1 MAFKTKEEIEI
12 SRIRQNV
19 ELLGAAISDNQKR
32 EENARTLI
40 TGRLAEPPVKKMLKV
55 DGVEVSTVSLRVMRE
70 GKDYPATCSYVIPR
84 HERLDGFGRDNLDAR
99 VSALQAGDE
108 VSLLGRWEE
117 RKWKNRSGEDK
128 KTWVFATGFFEAGD
142 RSIDNILSLS
152 TNRLAQYRDIV
163 SGIVPAGTEIPSLAS
178 ASDKPAALPSL
189 RYTSGNVVNDTAD
202 VLVNTVNSQLSPSG
216 KGVMGKGVALD
227 FKEKYPSIMKD
238 YENAIKSGELKPGRA
253 LLFDLPDGRKW
264 AALATKDTWQEKSQE
279 DWVDAGLKELGE
291 KVRAAG
297 LNSIALPPPGCG
309 NGGLDWK
316 RVEPMVHKHLHG
328 IEVAMYAKPSG
339 AMAPLDIEKTPG
351 FDPKPFNNAKS
362 LALSALSAGARGASA
377 SISSNNDQ
385 DSGPKKWSKQEL
397 LTEIPNLLKMVPFNS
412 YVAYSGI
419 GSRETPV
426 DVLHDME
433 AMARVMEA
441 RGLTGRSGAADG
453 ADTAFEK
460 GAMDIGRK
468 FEVFLPWASFD
479 KRSSDT
485 IPNRAPTTLMDKK
498 TEVQAREIAS
508 KFHEAWNKTRPGPNG
523 EQVPVLSNGA
533 KSLHTRNVPQVLG
546 KNLDSPVK
554 FVMCWGKPKGDEV
567 QGGTGQAVRIANAYG
582 IPVLNLHDQ
591 DIRNAI
597 LKELG
602 LSAQRDLQKDRIVA
616 ESQRSLHNQTFFD
629 SPEKEK
635 EKVSSSG
642 EKTSSVKEFDLTR
655 PSVRSRN
662 KDDVAYFCKVADPLG
677 SLSNMHNGQPIY
689 VDGVKWKSSEALY
702 QALRFPHNPELQE
715 KIRLESNAFTAK
727 KLAHEHK
734 AETRPDWEEV
744 NEQAMAWVVT
754 LKKDQSA
761 LFRSELESTQGKD
774 IVELSVKD
782 EFWGAKPKGDQL
794 VGRDVLGNILTQLR
808 DGARM
813 DEPPAGS
820 LLLGRPVEANAER
833 SAPESAIQRD
843 ALEIPEPSMKA
854 SMYFKYGNSRREG
867 FTAETTFDAILKGE
881 RTSTTRYKEWG
892 ALERWEKLSPGSVVR
907 FYEDKEMRGRSVDV
921 VVTSLQR
928 VSLREMDDRQ
938 LDEWSKVEGWSV
950 AHGRV
955 SARKYSEGVQIRYAL
970 PDSPEGRRALGKE
983 ISSEPDVA
991 RQQPVYERS
1000 EPSQVKPAA
1009 QAAQKNL
1016 WMSALSR

>member
-1 MAFKTKEEIEI
+1 MMAFKTQEEIEV
-12 SRIRQNV
+12 SRIRENV
-19 ELLGAAISDNQKR
+19 ELLGKAISDKQAR
-32 EENARTLI
+32 ESAAKSLI
-40 TGRLAEPPVKKMLKV
+40 TGRLAEPPVKKIVKV
-55 DGVEVSTVSLRVMRE
+55 DGVEVSTVSLRVIRE

-84 HERLDGFGRDNLDAR
+84 HERLDGFGRDNLDNR
-99 VSALQAGDE
+99 VAALQAGDE
-108 VSLLGRWEE
+108 VSLLGAWEQRE
-117 RKWKNRSGEDK
+117 WFNRSGERK
-128 KTWVFATGFFEAGD
+128 ESWVFATGFFEAGD
-142 RSIDNILSLS
+142 RSVDNMLDIA
-152 TNRLAQYRDIV
+152 TNRLSHYRDIV
-163 SGIVPAGTEIPSLAS
+163 SGVVPEGTEVPSLA
-178 ASDKPAALPSL
+178 ASSQKPAPLPTLS
-189 RYTSGNVVNDTAD
+189 YASGNVVEDKAD
-202 VLVNTVNSQLSPSG
+202 VLVNTVNSQLSPTG

-227 FKEKYPSIMKD
+227 FKTKYPSIMKD
-238 YENAIKSGELKPGRA
+238 YERAIKSGELKAGRA

-264 AALATKDTWQEKSQE
+264 AALATKDTWQEKSRE
-279 DWVDAGLKELGE
+279 EWVESGLKELGE
-291 KVRAAG
+291 KIRAAG
-297 LNSIALPPPGCG
+297 LKSVALPPPGCG

-316 RVEPMVHKHLHG
+316 RVEPMVHKHLEG
-328 IEVAMYAKPSG
+328 IEVSMYAKPSG
-339 AMAPLDIEKTPG
+339 AMAPLDIEKKTG
-351 FDPKPFNNAKS
+351 FEPKTGNAKS
-362 LALSALSAGARGASA
+362 LALSALSGKSPEPARTQEAQKDA
-377 SISSNNDQ
+377 PAV
-385 DSGPKKWSKQEL
+385 SGKKWSKQEL
-397 LTEIPNLLKMVPFNS
+397 LSEIPNLLKIVPFNS
-412 YVAYSGI
+412 YEAYSGI
-419 GSRETPV
+419 GSRETPA
-426 DVLHDME
+426 DVLKDME

-460 GAMDIGRK
+460 GAMDIGRN

-479 KRSSDT
+479 KRSSDA
-485 IPNRAPTTLMDKK
+485 IPNRAPTFLMKK
-498 TEVQAREIAS
+498 ETEVKAREIAS
-508 KFHEAWNKTRPGPNG
+508 KFHEAWNKTRRLPNG
-523 EQVPVLSNGA
+523 DEVPVLSNGA

-546 KNLDSPVK
+546 EKLDSPVK

-582 IPVLNLHDQ
+582 VPVLNLHDD
-591 DIRNAI
+591 DIRNAV

-602 LSAQRDLQKDRIVA
+602 LSAQRDLQKDRAVA
-616 ESQRSLHNQTFFD
+616 EVQRGLRNQTFFD
-629 SPEKEK
+629 SPEKEQAK
-635 EKVSSSG
+635 PVEASVNGSS
-642 EKTSSVKEFDLTR
+642 KEFDLTR
-655 PSVRSRN
+655 PSIRSRN

-702 QALRFPHNPELQE
+702 QALRFPHNPDLQE

-761 LFRSELESTQGKD
+761 LFRSELESTKGRD

-813 DEPPAGS
+813 DTPPPGS
-820 LLLGRPVEANAER
+820 LLLGKTISETIERPAQESSRVSAN
-833 SAPESAIQRD
+833 
-843 ALEIPEPSMKA
+843 LPEPSMKA
-854 SMYFKYGNSRREG
+854 SMYFRYGNSRREG
-867 FTAETTFDAILKGE
+867 FTADTTFDAILKGE

-892 ALERWEKLSPGSVVR
+892 ALERWEKLEPGSVVR

-950 AHGRV
+950 AHGRE

-983 ISSEPDVA
+983 ISAEPEA
-991 RQQPVYERS
+991 TRQNPVYERS
-1000 EPSQVKPAA
+1000 EPAPAIQTK
-1009 QAAQKNL
+1009 QAVQKNL